1 MYSKTVL
8 NRIVLLG
15 PADPIRIIRKK
26 SNTKFERAYGA
37 YPFEQFVM
45 ETRKAYKEVFVISL
59 SIFVDKTW
67 TYVDGN
73 LTVILVP
80 QRKRARYYAIDMFRK
95 EISQIQVE
103 LNKIN
108 PDLVHAHWSYEYGLA
123 ASVGKFPHLITIHD
137 SPITILRYY
146 KNLYRFIMVLISLR
160 VRMNSKNYVFVTH
173 YLLNKWKRYFL
184 LRNNYPVINNFSNI
198 DTNRKANERSNTVI
212 SIGDSSNRKNI
223 KKLLYAWRTI
233 ELIKS
238 DLVLVLVGP
247 GLGEGDRLQRWEV
260 SNLKLK
266 NVKWAGS
273 TSRDG
278 VLDFLSDS
286 RIMCH
291 PSLEESQ
298 GLSLIEAMAIGV
310 PTISG
315 INSGGN
321 VETVRESGYLVDVR
335 NSSEIASALIDL
347 LDDDQLRIQMSSKGI
362 ELYSQ
367 LYTPNPIL
375 EEYRSLYTKIIS
387 EWNQ

>member
-15 PADPIRIIRKK
+15 PADPIRIIRKN

-37 YPFEQFVM
+37 YPFEQFVI

-73 LTVILVP
+73 LTVILIP
-80 QRKRARYYAIDMFRK
+80 QRKRARYYALDMFKK

-103 LNKIN
+103 LNRIN

-123 ASVGKFPHLITIHD
+123 ASAGKFPHLITIHD
-137 SPITILRYY
+137 SPFTVLTYY

-160 VRMNSKNYVFVTH
+160 VRMNSKNYVFVTY
-173 YLLNKWKRYFL
+173 YLLSKWKKYFI

-198 DTNRKANERSNTVI
+198 DTNRKYNEKSNTVI

-233 ELIKS
+233 ESIRC
-238 DLVLVLVGP
+238 DVVLVLVGP
-247 GLGEGDRLQRWEV
+247 GLGEGDRLQRWEE
-260 SNLKLK
+260 SKLKLK

-273 TSRDG
+273 TDREG
-278 VLDFLSDS
+278 VLDYLSDS

-298 GLSLIEAMAIGV
+298 GLSLIEAMAVGV

-315 INSGGN
+315 KNSGGN
-321 VETVRESGYLVDVR
+321 VETVRESGYFVNVR
-335 NSSEIASALIDL
+335 NQRKIAAALIYL

-375 EEYRSLYTKIIS
+375 VEYRNLYKKIIS